1 MVLLSSIILRQ
12 IEESELKIENQEEN
26 ARILVL
32 DGEMK

>member
-12 IEESELKIENQEEN
+12 IGESELKIENQEEN